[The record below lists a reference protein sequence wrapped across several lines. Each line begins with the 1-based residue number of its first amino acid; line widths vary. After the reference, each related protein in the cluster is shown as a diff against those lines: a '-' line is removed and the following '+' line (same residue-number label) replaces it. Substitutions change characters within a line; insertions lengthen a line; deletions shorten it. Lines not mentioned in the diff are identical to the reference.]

1 MAASGCRATRH
12 SNTAARGLPPGW
24 DRPAAPPAG
33 RLPGGGAPALL
44 AHQSP
49 SSPAAGRQV
58 RSLEIAGRRRPIL
71 AVRSRRRPGR
81 THRSRGAAS
90 GHRRCVER
98 RVGQLAEGCRSRT
111 PRTTMTPTDPSNPLS
126 RREFAELASLAVAGS
141 MLPGLLSNPQ
151 QAFALEETTIAQLQD
166 GMKAGRLTARGVTQA
181 YLDRIAAL
189 DRQGPSLR
197 AVLETNP
204 EALTIADALDGER
217 RRAKVRGPLHGI
229 PVIIKDNIDT
239 HDKMQTSAGSLA
251 LEGNVAARDASIVE
265 RLRAAGAVI
274 LAKANLS
281 EWANFRSNRSSS
293 GWSGRGRQCRN
304 PYVLDRTPSGSSSGS
319 AVSVSANLCAVA
331 VGTETDGSI
340 ISPANTCGIVGLKPT
355 VGLVSRAGIIPIA
368 HSQDTAGPM
377 GRTVADAAAL
387 VTALAGV
394 DPRDPATADAQ
405 GHVAKDYTAFLDASG
420 LKGAR
425 IGVKARTGNNP
436 IVDRVLEQAI
446 ALLKAQGA
454 EVVDPAPIE
463 TAGQLGMNER
473 DVLQY
478 EFKADLNTYLATMP
492 ATVTPRT
499 LADLIAF
506 NAADEEREMPY
517 FGQETFIAAQAR
529 GPLPEQAYLD
539 ARAKCIELTRT
550 KGIDATMD
558 KNKLDAMLGPSGG
571 IASLVD
577 LAGGGGGG
585 GGAGSS
591 QFPAVSG
598 YPHITVPAGFH
609 FGLPLGVS
617 FYGRAWSEPVLLRVA
632 YAFEQATKARRAP
645 GFTPTLALS

>member
-1 MAASGCRATRH
+1 M
-12 SNTAARGLPPGW
+12 
-24 DRPAAPPAG
+24 
-33 RLPGGGAPALL
+33 
-44 AHQSP
+44 
-49 SSPAAGRQV
+49 V
-58 RSLEIAGRRRPIL
+58 
-71 AVRSRRRPGR
+71 
-81 THRSRGAAS
+81 
-90 GHRRCVER
+90 
-98 RVGQLAEGCRSRT
+98 
-111 PRTTMTPTDPSNPLS
+111 S
-126 RREFAELASLAVAGS
+126 RREFAELTSLAVAGAL
-141 MLPGLLSNPQ
+141 LPRLPVRAP

-166 GMKAGRLTARGVTQA
+166 AMKAGRLTSRAITQA

-204 EALTIADALDGER
+204 DALTIADGLDAER
-217 RRAKVRGPLHGI
+217 RRGKVRGPLHGV
-229 PVIIKDNIDT
+229 PVIVKDNIDT
-239 HDKMQTSAGSLA
+239 HDKMQTTAGSLA
-251 LEGNVAARDASIVE
+251 LEGNLAIRDANIVE
-265 RLRAAGAVI
+265 RMRAAGAVI

-281 EWANFRSNRSSS
+281 EWANFRSSRSSS

-331 VGTETDGSI
+331 IGTETDGSI
-340 ISPANTCGIVGLKPT
+340 VSPANACGIVGLKPT

-377 GRTVADAAAL
+377 SRSVADAAAL
-387 VTALAGV
+387 LTAIAGV

-405 GHVAKDYTAFLDASG
+405 GHVAKDYTAFLDPNG

-425 IGVKARTGNNP
+425 IGVQARTGNNP
-436 IVDRVLEQAI
+436 IVDKVLEQAI
-446 ALLKAQGA
+446 AVLKAQGA

-463 TAGQLGMNER
+463 TAGQLGTNER

-478 EFKADLNTYLATMP
+478 EFKADLNAYLATMP
-492 ATVTPRT
+492 ANVKART
-499 LADLIAF
+499 LADLIAW
-506 NAADEEREMPY
+506 NAANEDREMPF
-517 FGQETFIAAQAR
+517 FGQETFIASQAR
-529 GPLPEQAYLD
+529 GPLTDQAYLD
-539 ARAKCIELTRT
+539 ARAKCVELTRA

-585 GGAGSS
+585 GGPGSS

-609 FGLPLGVS
+609 YGLPLGVS
-617 FYGRAWSEPVLLRVA
+617 FFGRAWSEPVLIRLA
-632 YAFEQATKARRAP
+632 YAFEQATKARKAP
-645 GFTPTLALS
+645 EFIPTISLS

>member
-1 MAASGCRATRH
+1 
-12 SNTAARGLPPGW
+12 
-24 DRPAAPPAG
+24 
-33 RLPGGGAPALL
+33 
-44 AHQSP
+44 
-49 SSPAAGRQV
+49 
-58 RSLEIAGRRRPIL
+58 
-71 AVRSRRRPGR
+71 
-81 THRSRGAAS
+81 
-90 GHRRCVER
+90 
-98 RVGQLAEGCRSRT
+98 
-111 PRTTMTPTDPSNPLS
+111 MTPTDASNPVS
-126 RREFAELASLAVAGS
+126 RREFAELASLAVAGIV
-141 MLPGLLSNPQ
+141 LPGTERGHPRPP

-166 GMKAGRLTARGVTQA
+166 AMKAGRLTARGAAQA

-189 DRQGPSLR
+189 DRQGPTLR

-204 EALTIADALDGER
+204 DALATADALDAER
-217 RRAKVRGPLHGI
+217 RRGKVRGPLHGI
-229 PVIIKDNIDT
+229 PVIVKDNIDT
-239 HDKMQTSAGSLA
+239 HDKMQTTAGSLA
-251 LEGNVAARDASIVE
+251 LEGNFALRDASIVE
-265 RLRAAGAVI
+265 RLRVAGAVI

-281 EWANFRSNRSSS
+281 EWANFRSSRSSS

-340 ISPANTCGIVGLKPT
+340 ISPANTCGIVGIKPT

-377 GRTVADAAAL
+377 ARTVADAAAL
-387 VTALAGV
+387 LTALAGV
-394 DPRDPATADAQ
+394 DPRDPATAEAQ
-405 GHVAKDYTAFLDASG
+405 GHVAKDYTAFLDTSG

-425 IGVKARTGNNP
+425 IGVQARTGNNP
-436 IVDRVLEQAI
+436 IVDKVVEDAI
-446 ALLKAQGA
+446 GVLKAQGA

-478 EFKADLNTYLATMP
+478 EFKTDLNAYLVTMP
-492 ATVTPRT
+492 AAVNPRT
-499 LADLIAF
+499 LEDLIAF
-506 NAADEEREMPY
+506 NAANEARELPY

-529 GPLPEQAYLD
+529 GPLTDQAYLD

-558 KNKLDAMLGPSGG
+558 KYKLDAMLGPSGG

-585 GGAGSS
+585 GGPGSS

-617 FYGRAWSEPVLLRVA
+617 FYGRAWSEPVLLRLA

-645 GFTPTLALS
+645 GFTTTLALS

>member
-1 MAASGCRATRH
+1 M
-12 SNTAARGLPPGW
+12 
-24 DRPAAPPAG
+24 
-33 RLPGGGAPALL
+33 
-44 AHQSP
+44 
-49 SSPAAGRQV
+49 V
-58 RSLEIAGRRRPIL
+58 
-71 AVRSRRRPGR
+71 
-81 THRSRGAAS
+81 
-90 GHRRCVER
+90 
-98 RVGQLAEGCRSRT
+98 
-111 PRTTMTPTDPSNPLS
+111 S
-126 RREFAELASLAVAGS
+126 RREFAELTSLAVAGAL
-141 MLPGLLSNPQ
+141 LPRLPLRAP

-166 GMKAGRLTARGVTQA
+166 GMKAGRLTSRAITQA

-204 EALTIADALDGER
+204 DALTIADGLDAER
-217 RRAKVRGPLHGI
+217 RRGKVRGPLHGI
-229 PVIIKDNIDT
+229 PVIVKDNIDT
-239 HDKMQTSAGSLA
+239 HDKMQTTAGSLA
-251 LEGNVAARDASIVE
+251 LEGNIAVRDAFIVE
-265 RLRAAGAVI
+265 RLRAAGAVV

-281 EWANFRSNRSSS
+281 EWANFRSSRSSS

-331 VGTETDGSI
+331 IGTETDGSI
-340 ISPANTCGIVGLKPT
+340 TSPANACGIVGLKPT

-377 GRTVADAAAL
+377 SRSVADAAAL
-387 VTALAGV
+387 LTAIAGV

-405 GHVAKDYTAFLDASG
+405 GHVAKDYTAFLDPNG

-425 IGVKARTGNNP
+425 IGVQARTGNNP
-436 IVDRVLEQAI
+436 IVDQVLEQAI
-446 ALLKAQGA
+446 AVLKAQGA

-463 TAGQLGMNER
+463 TAGQLGTNER

-478 EFKADLNTYLATMP
+478 EFKADLNAYLAAMP
-492 ATVTPRT
+492 ANVKVRT
-499 LADLIAF
+499 LADLIAW
-506 NAADEEREMPY
+506 NAANENREMPF
-517 FGQETFIAAQAR
+517 FGQETFIASQAR
-529 GPLPEQAYLD
+529 GPLTDQAYLD
-539 ARAKCIELTRT
+539 ARAKCVELTRA

-577 LAGGGGGG
+577 LAGGGGAGG
-585 GGAGSS
+585 GPGSS

-609 FGLPLGVS
+609 YGLPLGVS
-617 FYGRAWSEPVLLRVA
+617 FFGRAWSEPVLIRLA
-632 YAFEQATKARRAP
+632 YAFEQATKARKAP
-645 GFTPTLALS
+645 EFIPTISLS

>member
-1 MAASGCRATRH
+1 M
-12 SNTAARGLPPGW
+12 P
-24 DRPAAPPAG
+24 
-33 RLPGGGAPALL
+33 
-44 AHQSP
+44 
-49 SSPAAGRQV
+49 
-58 RSLEIAGRRRPIL
+58 
-71 AVRSRRRPGR
+71 
-81 THRSRGAAS
+81 
-90 GHRRCVER
+90 
-98 RVGQLAEGCRSRT
+98 
-111 PRTTMTPTDPSNPLS
+111 PTDSSNPLS
-126 RREFAELASLAVAGS
+126 RREFAELASLAIAGAV
-141 MLPGLLSNPQ
+141 LPRLPSRPQ
-151 QAFALEETTIAQLQD
+151 QAVTLEEMTIVQLQD
-166 GMKAGRLTARGVTQA
+166 GMKASRVSARRLTEA

-189 DRQGPSLR
+189 DRQGPTLR

-204 EALTIADALDGER
+204 DALAIADALDAER
-217 RRAKVRGPLHGI
+217 RRGKVRGPMHGI

-239 HDKMQTSAGSLA
+239 HDKMQTTAGSLA
-251 LEGNVAARDASIVE
+251 LEGNIAARDAFIVE

-274 LAKANLS
+274 LAKTNLS
-281 EWANFRSNRSSS
+281 EWANFRSSRSSS

-377 GRTVADAAAL
+377 SRSVADAAAL
-387 VTALAGV
+387 LTALAGV
-394 DPRDPATADAQ
+394 DPRDPGTADAQ
-405 GHVAKDYTAFLDASG
+405 GRVAKDYTAFLDTSG

-425 IGVKARTGNNP
+425 IGVQARTGNNP
-436 IVDRVLEQAI
+436 IVDTVLEQAI
-446 ALLKAQGA
+446 AVLKAQGA
-454 EVVDPAPIE
+454 EIVDPAPIE

-478 EFKADLNTYLATMP
+478 EFKTDLNAYLATMP
-492 ATVTPRT
+492 ATVKSRS

-506 NAADEEREMPY
+506 NAANEDREMPY

-529 GPLPEQAYLD
+529 GPLTDQAYLD

-558 KNKLDAMLGPSGG
+558 KYKLDAMLGPSGG

-585 GGAGSS
+585 GGPGSS

-609 FGLPLGVS
+609 LGLPLGVS

-645 GFTPTLALS
+645 GFTPTLTLS